1 MPIQK
6 RIIKYLKDSNIKF
19 EEISHKTVY
28 TALDKAA
35 TLRVKPDIICK
46 TLILKAGKDYITV
59 SIPGNKNLDKN
70 KIKGVLNSWL
80 KRNKLKLVK
89 SISFTTESWM
99 KDNLKSIKVGA
110 MPIFGDLYHM
120 MTIIDSDLVKKPK
133 IVING
138 GNYENSIKISG
149 KLLKKFKSLII
160 IDNISKKR

>member
-35 TLRVKPDIICK
+35 TLRVKPDIVCK
-46 TLILKAGKDYITV
+46 TLILKAGKDYVIAG
-59 SIPGNKNLDKN
+59 IPGHKNLDKN
-70 KIKGVLNSWL
+70 KIKRVLNLWL
-80 KRNKLKLVK
+80 RRSKLKLVK
-89 SISFTTESWM
+89 SISFASESWM
-99 KDNLKSIKVGA
+99 KNNLKGIQVGA
-110 MPIFGDLYHM
+110 VPIFGDLYHM
-120 MTIIDSDLVKKPK
+120 MTVIDGNLVKKPK

-149 KLLKKFKSLII
+149 KLLKKMKFSII
-160 IDNISKKR
+160 IGNIGKKR